1 MVKTGRNDPCPC
13 GSGKKFKKCCL
24 NIQPREQIVIVG
36 SPEPLRGVHYDKE
49 KMEFMGLTHDGRLIE
64 PEVTYS
70 QTHYIG
76 QSGKERVLSRIPDKV
91 IANDADLM
99 RHLSTSFDLI
109 IAVDTNTKIIG
120 EDTVSVICGVPYV
133 VHGKRDLE
141 SYQVD
146 VSSIGVN
153 LFRNCP
159 IELPSE
165 KFGWMMVIQ
174 EINQKPINKGK
185 RIAIV
190 TDHDLENHSSYNS
203 KRMPIFKEYYL
214 PDNISLIYGR
224 GDGPEH
230 NLLNYVV
237 KQCDKISTELLK
249 EIEKNG
255 YCQLGET
262 KITINQILV
271 PNL

>member
-1 MVKTGRNDPCPC
+1 
-13 GSGKKFKKCCL
+13 
-24 NIQPREQIVIVG
+24 
-36 SPEPLRGVHYDKE
+36 
-49 KMEFMGLTHDGRLIE
+49 MG
-64 PEVTYS
+64 
-70 QTHYIG
+70 
-76 QSGKERVLSRIPDKV
+76 
-91 IANDADLM
+91 A
-99 RHLSTSFDLI
+99 TS
-109 IAVDTNTKIIG
+109 
-120 EDTVSVICGVPYV
+120 
-133 VHGKRDLE
+133 LE

-203 KRMPIFKEYYL
+203 KRMPIFKEFYL